1 MKTNLLLAGRRQEM
15 RGNVF
20 EIFILS
26 EIVFCLS
33 QPYIHKYLITT
44 FNKEYITLQWIQTST
59 F

>member
-1 MKTNLLLAGRRQEM
+1 MKTNLFYIICEQAGD
-15 RGNVF
+15 GNVF
-20 EIFILS
+20 ENFI
-26 EIVFCLS
+26 FCLKS